1 MLKEQLRHSN
11 EPLTE
16 RENAGAHLWAEEGGV
31 ELTAERVGGTTVT
44 ATGSWHY
51 LKVYIAFPDGEGNPI
66 YLFMEVVSLR
76 GQWASKHLKH

>member
-1 MLKEQLRHSN
+1 MLKEQLQQST
-11 EPLTE
+11 EQLTE
-16 RENAGAHLWAEEGGV
+16 RENAGAHLRVEEVG
-31 ELTAERVGGTTVT
+31 EALTADRVGGTTVT
-44 ATGSWHY
+44 AARSWHY